1 VSKQKDAAMAG
12 MLAGAIAGA
21 GQAKT
26 DRQLAEE
33 THRGRAV
40 TLLSIEA
47 IRNREQDTRPA
58 KADQVLSLA
67 ESICAVGLLQPPAI
81 DKSHRIV
88 AGLNRV
94 TACRLLLTHPGARRT
109 FLSGINGFDD
119 EMAERIDA
127 LPALNALPEPL
138 AGGKVPVR
146 VMLDLDAHKD
156 PEGALA
162 AEAAENVARRQY
174 TPAEVKALAKRLR
187 DAGYRESVGKPKKG
201 EKALRPALEMVLGKS
216 ASTIRRML
224 GTKEAKIA
232 ETTPKEILPQ
242 IRKIRRMAEALAEQT
257 AAIPAGAKVPRLR
270 DAMQLVAVFAAD
282 LQRIHDKDLKEEAK
296 NL

>member
-1 VSKQKDAAMAG
+1 MAG
-12 MLAGAIAGA
+12 MLAGAVAGA

-40 TLLSIEA
+40 TLLSLDA
-47 IRNREQDTRPA
+47 IRGREQDTRPA
-58 KADQVLSLA
+58 RADQVLALA

-81 DKSHRIV
+81 DKMHRII
-88 AGLNRV
+88 AGLNRI

-109 FLSGINGFDD
+109 FLSGLQGFDE
-119 EMAERIDA
+119 EMTGRIDA
-127 LPALNALPEPL
+127 LPAIVALPEPL
-138 AGGKVPVR
+138 AGGKIPVR
-146 VMLDLDAHKD
+146 VMLDLDAHQD

-187 DAGYRESVGKPKKG
+187 DAGFREVVGRPKKG
-201 EKALRPALEMVLGKS
+201 EKALRPALELVLGKS
-216 ASTIRRML
+216 TSTIKRML
-224 GTKEAKIA
+224 GEQGSAKA
-232 ETTPKEILPQ
+232 KATPKELLPQ
-242 IRKIRRMAEALAEQT
+242 IRKIRRMAEALGKEIEG
-257 AAIPAGAKVPRLR
+257 IPSGAKVPRLR
-270 DAMQLVAVFAAD
+270 DALQLVAVFAAD
-282 LQRIHDKDLKEEAK
+282 LQKIQDKDLKEETK

>member
-1 VSKQKDAAMAG
+1 MSKQKDAAKAG

-127 LPALNALPEPL
+127 LPEPL

-232 ETTPKEILPQ
+232 EATPKELLPQ

-257 AAIPAGAKVPRLR
+257 AAIPSGAKVPRLR

>member
-1 VSKQKDAAMAG
+1 MSKQKDAAKAG

-40 TLLSIEA
+40 TLLSLDA
-47 IRNREQDTRPA
+47 IRGRERDTRPA
-58 KADQVLSLA
+58 RAESVLSLA
-67 ESICAVGLLQPPAI
+67 ESICAVGLLQPPAV
-81 DKSHRIV
+81 DKLHRIV

-94 TACRLLLTHPGARRT
+94 TACRLLLTHPNARRT
-109 FLSGINGFDD
+109 FLSGLEGFND
-119 EMAERIDA
+119 EMAGRIDS
-127 LPALNALPEPL
+127 LPALDALPEPL

-146 VMLDLDAHKD
+146 VMLDLDAHQD

-187 DAGYRESVGKPKKG
+187 DAGYRESTGRPKKG
-201 EKALRPALEMVLGKS
+201 EKALRPALELVLGKNT
-216 ASTIRRML
+216 STIRRML
-224 GTKEAKIA
+224 GTMGDEKSKGTPV
-232 ETTPKEILPQ
+232 ETLRM
-242 IRKIRRMAEALAEQT
+242 IRRIRRMAEELAQQT
-257 AAIPAGAKVPRLR
+257 ASIPAGAKAPQLR
-270 DAMQLVAVFAAD
+270 DALQLVAVFAAD
-282 LQRIHDKDLKEEAK
+282 LQRIQDKDLKEEAK